1 MSDII
6 DRVPGSSPIFRT
18 ELAKKIAEI
27 APEAVKDGKL
37 DVESLKGLI
46 DGDYEAEKERFGLT
60 WPGKAAAMRA
70 AQEPTTATLI
80 PDVENSKDW
89 DTTQNVFIEGDN
101 LEVLKILQRHYYN
114 KIKLIYIDPPYNTG
128 KDFIYP
134 DNFKEGLQTYL
145 EWTKQINE
153 EGKKLTTN
161 TETEGRFH
169 SNWLN
174 MMYPRLK
181 LARNLLSD
189 DGFIFVS
196 ISDAELPSLIVV
208 MREIFGESNF
218 IETFIWRSI
227 FRPSNL
233 SKRVRGNA
241 EFLVCFARNSNRDF
255 EFVERAESPKGHAS
269 LTQANNP
276 IRTLRFPPRSVR
288 ASLPNGEYAARKSD
302 EFELLEPVVVE
313 DGLIVSELAIAGRF
327 KWKQD
332 YLNEE
337 INKGVDLV
345 VRSES
350 FIPGYMKT
358 YQDTVLRPTKILPDD
373 LVSDVLSANA
383 TLSRLFDGSKV
394 FDYPKPVSLLKIL
407 MQIVGLEGD
416 DTCLDFFAGSGT
428 LGHAVLEFN
437 AERGS
442 SVKSIQV
449 QLPEP
454 ITSDSAAALAGF
466 DSIASLA
473 RERMRRAGVKIQADT
488 SRDPASQAVPLDVGF
503 RSFRLADTNFEV
515 WQAVSEINRTE
526 LEQQLFDMRE
536 SANDYASPQDLLTE
550 LIIKLGFSLTEH
562 FAERSVEGLQVFDV
576 ADGLL
581 LAYMN
586 EHVKPSL
593 DQLRALADQGPA
605 KMVILE
611 DAFHGDDELKTNL
624 KQLCTA
630 RDIELWTA

>member
-1 MSDII
+1 MTDSI
-6 DRVPGSSPIFRT
+6 DQVPSGSPEFRSQ
-18 ELAKKIAEI
+18 LAHDLVKM
-27 APEAVKDGKL
+27 APEIISDGKINFEALKTLLAEDL
-37 DVESLKGLI
+37 DSGKES
-46 DGDYEAEKERFGLT
+46 FGLS
-60 WPGKAAAMRA
+60 WPGKGSAMRA
-70 AQEPTTATLI
+70 AQELTTATLI
-80 PDVENSKDW
+80 PDPANSRDW
-89 DTTQNVFIEGDN
+89 DTAQNIFIEGDN

-114 KIKLIYIDPPYNTG
+114 KIKFIYVDPPYNTG

-153 EGKKLTTN
+153 VGQKLSSN
-161 TETEGRFH
+161 TESEGRFH

-196 ISDAELPSLIVV
+196 ISDAELPSLIVM

-233 SKRVRGNA
+233 SKRVRSNA
-241 EFLVCFARNSNRDF
+241 EYLVCFARDANRDF
-255 EFVERAESPKGHAS
+255 EFVERAEPPKGHAS

-276 IRTLRFPPRSVR
+276 VRTLRFPPRSVR
-288 ASLPNGEYAARKSD
+288 TSLSNGEYPAKKSD

-313 DGLIVSELAIAGRF
+313 DGLIVSDLAIAGRF

-337 INKGVDLV
+337 ISKGVDLV

-383 TLSRLFDGSKV
+383 TLSQLFDGKKV
-394 FDYPKPVSLLKIL
+394 FDYPKPVSLIKTL
-407 MQIVGLEGD
+407 MQIVGLN
-416 DTCLDFFAGSGT
+416 DTDICLDFFAGSGT
-428 LGHAVLEFN
+428 LGHAVMELN
-437 AERGS
+437 ADLGS
-442 SVKSIQV
+442 RVRSIQV

-454 ITSDSAAALAGF
+454 TKSDSEAAKAGF
-466 DSIASLA
+466 ESIAALA
-473 RERMRRAGVKIQADT
+473 RERMRRAGDKIRAES
-488 SRDPASQAVPLDVGF
+488 SRSLSAQEAPLDVGF
-503 RSFRLADTNFEV
+503 RYFRLADTNFER
-515 WQAVSEINRTE
+515 WQIASDVNRSK
-526 LEQQLFDMRE
+526 LEQHLFDLRE
-536 SANDYASPQDLLTE
+536 SAHDDADPVALLTE
-550 LIIKLGFSLTEH
+550 LLLKLGFSLTESIQQT
-562 FAERSVEGLQVFDV
+562 ELDGLQVFDV
-576 ADGLL
+576 SEGLL

-586 EHVKPSL
+586 EHIKPTL
-593 DQLRALADQGPA
+593 QQLQAITDRDPA
-605 KMVILE
+605 KIIVLE

-624 KQLCTA
+624 KQLCA
-630 RDIELWTA
+630 SRNIELWTA